1 MSCCKKVA
9 SCPTKRAHAR
19 VIVDIADGST
29 KTDPVL
35 TVSLD
40 DCVGSC
46 GIKDVQFSKIFST
59 LVVDECV
66 ALKIKLVYDDCF
78 FAKGLPPLVFTSTCA
93 PNEHTY
99 DAEVRN
105 ICDISN
111 GQCAYFRVGIRGDA
125 GQTCYP
131 QCTSAADLPAGQVAF
146 NIEAVQGDECKH

>member
-1 MSCCKKVA
+1 MSCCKKVVP
-9 SCPTKRAHAR
+9 CPTKRAHGR
-19 VIVDIADGST
+19 VIVEFAEGST

-35 TVSLD
+35 TVALD

-46 GIKDVQFSKIFST
+46 GIKDVQFAKVFSS
-59 LVVDECV
+59 LVQDECL
-66 ALKIKLVYDDCF
+66 ALKIKLIYEDCY

-111 GQCAYFRVGIRGDA
+111 GQCAYFRVGLRVEGSA
-125 GQTCYP
+125 SCYP
-131 QCTSAADLPAGQVAF
+131 QCGSAADLPAGQVAF
-146 NIEAVQGDECKH
+146 NIEAVQGAECKH